1 MPRFLLRQMPEVM
14 KHLSYRIVGES
25 KGGEVRASDPP
36 ADTHRCQLGQ
46 STCEMPFKGAE
57 DGHFPLTPQE
67 LCRRWYP
74 TVRARE
80 QSARTGE
87 ATHR

>member
-36 ADTHRCQLGQ
+36 R
-46 STCEMPFKGAE
+46 
-57 DGHFPLTPQE
+57 
-67 LCRRWYP
+67 
-74 TVRARE
+74 
-80 QSARTGE
+80 
-87 ATHR
+87 